1 MTEHEL
7 FNTYNKEVYRTCLY
21 MLKNSQDAE
30 DVCHDVFVT
39 VFRQDWSSVKHLR
52 AWIMRIAM
60 NQCLNVI
67 RRNKT
72 KARKQEQLQVL
83 HDQEALF
90 KRSVDSIAIAR
101 ASFAEME
108 EMLHKLPDKQ
118 ISVLTLRYIGDLSVP
133 EIAQILN
140 IPEGTVRSR
149 IHKALKILRRKL
161 EHQNTFGVRGENGF
175 ELH

>member
-30 DVCHDVFVT
+30 DACHDVFVT
-39 VFRQDWSSVKHLR
+39 VFRQDWSCVQHLR

-72 KARKQEQLQVL
+72 KVRKQEQLQMI
-83 HDQEALF
+83 HDQETLF
-90 KRSVDSIAIAR
+90 QRSVDSIAIAR
-101 ASFAEME
+101 VSFAEME
-108 EMLHKLPDKQ
+108 GMLHKLPDKQ

-149 IHKALKILRRKL
+149 LHKALKLLRRKL
-161 EHQNTFGVRGENGF
+161 EHRKTFGVRGESGF
-175 ELH
+175 ELY